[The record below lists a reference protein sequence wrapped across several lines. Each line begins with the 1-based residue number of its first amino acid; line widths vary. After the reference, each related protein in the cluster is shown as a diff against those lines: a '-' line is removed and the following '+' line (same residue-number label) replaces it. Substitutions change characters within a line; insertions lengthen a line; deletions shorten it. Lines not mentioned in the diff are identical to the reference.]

1 MLPFFILLNI
11 NKTWHLEWG
20 KILFPRGDKDEIVKM
35 ISKYLKIFFSRT
47 NKTVQ
52 KKDPKFVQK
61 YFDDLKKIFFS
72 KNKSISL
79 QNKMITIITISNS

>member
-61 YFDDLKKIFFS
+61 YFDDLKRFSFLKINQFHY
-72 KNKSISL
+72 KTKW
-79 QNKMITIITISNS
+79 